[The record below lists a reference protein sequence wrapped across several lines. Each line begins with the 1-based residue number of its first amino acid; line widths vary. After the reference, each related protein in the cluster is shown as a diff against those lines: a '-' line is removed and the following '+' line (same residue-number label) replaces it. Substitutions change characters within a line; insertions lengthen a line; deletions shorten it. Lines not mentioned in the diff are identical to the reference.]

1 MKNSAPFKTLRANLS
16 LCLGLLASSTT
27 VQALDLMEAY
37 RLAIAG
43 DATFQAA
50 RATAE
55 AAREAVPQAR
65 AGLLPQI
72 SATASRSKNNT
83 VQTSP
88 NFLGQDVSREYD
100 YFATSASINLRQ
112 PLFRLGSL
120 AHFYQ
125 AEAQVAAAEATL
137 ENDTQLLALRV
148 AGNYFDTLVAR
159 ERLDTIRIQK
169 EAYAGQ
175 LASAERALTAG
186 FGTRTDID
194 EAQARLDMVA
204 AQEIE
209 ARQQLTVMEKT
220 LAGVINQRIPAD
232 QLALIDDARL
242 QLELPQPDNLEAWI
256 SRAEDNNPELR
267 AIRHSIEVAER
278 ELDKGRAAHLPTLD
292 LVASRSKSDSDS
304 NNTIGNQYLT
314 SSIGV
319 QLSIPIFAG
328 GQVNS
333 VVRQARA
340 NLDKARQQHEAARR
354 QINVVVARE
363 FGAIEQGI
371 ARVKALEQ
379 ALRSARQALE
389 STRKGVQAG
398 TRNSTDVLNALQQA
412 ATAKFQL
419 AEARAQYSV
428 SRLKLKSAAGALSEQ
443 DMADVNRWLA
453 PGIAQAASSK

>member
-1 MKNSAPFKTLRANLS
+1 MKQPLPFRALRANLA
-16 LCLGLLASSTT
+16 LCFGMLICSS

-37 RLAIAG
+37 RLAISG

-50 RATAE
+50 RATAA

-72 SATASRSKNNT
+72 SASASRSRNST
-83 VQTSP
+83 EQTSP
-88 NFLGQDVSREYD
+88 NLLGEDVSRNYD
-100 YFATSASINLRQ
+100 YFAKNASINLRQ
-112 PLFRLGSL
+112 PLIRFGNL
-120 AHFYQ
+120 AHYYQ

-137 ENDTQLLALRV
+137 ENDTQMLALKV

-159 ERLDTIRIQK
+159 EKLESIRIQK

-175 LASAERALTAG
+175 LAAAERALQAG

-194 EAQARLDMVA
+194 DAQARLDMAA

-209 ARQQLTVMEKT
+209 ARLQVRVMEKT
-220 LAGVINQRIPAD
+220 LAGVVNQRIQAE
-232 QLALIDDARL
+232 QLARIDDMRL
-242 QLELPQPDNLEAWI
+242 QLEMPQPDNLEAWI
-256 SRAEDNNPELR
+256 SRAEENNPELR

-314 SSIGV
+314 SSVGV
-319 QLSIPIFAG
+319 QLTIPIYSG

-333 VVRQARA
+333 VIRQAHA
-340 NLDKARQQHEAARR
+340 NLDKARQQHEAGRR

-363 FGAIEQGI
+363 FGAVEQGI

-379 ALRSARQALE
+379 ALKSSQQALH

-398 TRNSTDVLNALQQA
+398 TRNSIDVLNALQQLA
-412 ATAKFQL
+412 ATQFQL
-419 AEARAQYSV
+419 AEARAHYSI
-428 SRLKLKSAAGALSEQ
+428 SRLKLKSAAGALAEQ
-443 DMADVNRWLA
+443 DIADVNRWLA
-453 PGIAQAASSK
+453 PGTASKL

>member
-1 MKNSAPFKTLRANLS
+1 MKNSAPFKTLHVSLS
-16 LCLGLLASSTT
+16 LCLGLFASST

-37 RLAIAG
+37 RLAISG

-65 AGLLPQI
+65 AGLLPQV

-88 NFLGQDVSREYD
+88 NVLRQEVSREYD

-159 ERLDTIRIQK
+159 EKLDTIRIQK

-175 LASAERALTAG
+175 LASAERALKAG

-232 QLALIDDARL
+232 QLARIDDARL
-242 QLELPQPDNLEAWI
+242 QLEMPQPDNLEAWI
-256 SRAEDNNPELR
+256 SRAEENNPELR
-267 AIRHSIEVAER
+267 AIRHTIEVAER

-319 QLSIPIFAG
+319 QLNIPIFSG

-333 VVRQARA
+333 VIRQARA

-354 QINVVVARE
+354 QINVVIARE

-379 ALRSARQALE
+379 ALRSAEQALN

-398 TRNSTDVLNALQQA
+398 TRNSIDVLNALQQA
-412 ATAKFQL
+412 AAAQFQL
-419 AEARAQYSV
+419 AEARTQYSV

-443 DMADVNRWLA
+443 DIADVNRWLA
-453 PGIAQAASSK
+453 PGIARVAASK

>member
-1 MKNSAPFKTLRANLS
+1 MKKSAPFRVLRANLV
-16 LCLGLLASSTT
+16 LCFGLMVSSTG
-27 VQALDLMEAY
+27 QALDLLEAY
-37 RLAIAG
+37 RLALAG

-50 RATAE
+50 RATAT

-72 SATASRSKNNT
+72 SATASKSKNNT
-83 VQTSP
+83 EQTSQ
-88 NFLGQDVSREYD
+88 NLLGQDVSRNYD
-100 YFATSASINLRQ
+100 YFAKNASLNLRQ
-112 PLFRLGSL
+112 PLIRLGNL
-120 AHFYQ
+120 AHYYQ

-148 AGNYFDTLVAR
+148 ASSYFDTLVAR
-159 ERLDTIRIQK
+159 EKLDSIRIQK

-175 LASAERALTAG
+175 LAAAEHSLKAG

-194 EAQARLDMVA
+194 DAQARYDLAV

-209 ARQQLTVMEKT
+209 ARQQLRVMEKG
-220 LAGVINQRIPAD
+220 LAGVVNQQIQAG
-232 QLALIDDARL
+232 QLARIDAERL
-242 QLELPQPDNLEAWI
+242 QLEIPQPDNLETWI
-256 SRAEDNNPELR
+256 TRAEENNHELR

-292 LVASRSKSDSDS
+292 LVASRTKSDSDS
-304 NNTIGNQYLT
+304 NNTIGTQYLT

-319 QLSIPIFAG
+319 QLTIPIFSG

-333 VVRQARA
+333 AIRQAHA
-340 NLDKARQQHEAARR
+340 NLEKARQQHEAGRR
-354 QINVVVARE
+354 QINVVIARE
-363 FGAIEQGI
+363 FGAVEQGI

-379 ALRSARQALE
+379 ALRSAQQALH

-398 TRNSTDVLNALQQA
+398 TRNSIDVLNALQQLA
-412 ATAKFQL
+412 NTQFQL
-419 AEARAQYSV
+419 AEARAQYMI

-443 DMADVNRWLA
+443 DIADVNRWL
-453 PGIAQAASSK
+453 G